1 MTESDLIS
9 HLDTD
14 TNQVKAKR
22 KKRLWR
28 EIEALKDK
36 YKLRRELQDLDML
49 NDYDLQKLDI

>member
-1 MTESDLIS
+1 MKESELTS

-36 YKLRRELQDLDML
+36 YRLRKELQDLDLMSERE
-49 NDYDLQKLDI
+49 LQKLDF

>member
-1 MTESDLIS
+1 MTEYDVIS